1 MSKRPITRSAKILI
15 KSQEP
20 SDFNPPHSSS
30 TVDNPGISPFEKSSR
45 ISRSPPAP
53 LSPIQEQDF
62 LLPQVI
68 QRKKILQ
75 EEPTLDEF
83 QLSDTDSED
92 TQENPKEETIV
103 DTQQQERNPTEE
115 GKQPN
120 TPVLVPRVIP
130 VNTNPTIMANTTIN
144 DALLAE
150 KTPSI
155 PDFIS
160 PATYNPCKGNA
171 NSFIKGYN
179 RTAIANGWDE
189 KLKICYFGSFLE
201 GAANIWYTIY
211 TNLAANNTKTWSD
224 ISEDFIKEFGDQDVK
239 KVLKC
244 AYYRGNRVNM
254 NPSRLISMT

>member
-1 MSKRPITRSAKILI
+1 MSNRPITRSAKILI
-15 KSQEP
+15 KSQET

-30 TVDNPGISPFEKSSR
+30 TVDNPDISPFEKSSR

-62 LLPQVI
+62 LLPLVI

-103 DTQQQERNPTEE
+103 DTQQPGRNPTEE

-130 VNTNPTIMANTTIN
+130 VNTNPRIMANTTIN
-144 DALLAE
+144 DAPWQKKLHRSPISFRQQHT
-150 KTPSI
+150 TP
-155 PDFIS
+155 
-160 PATYNPCKGNA
+160 A
-171 NSFIKGYN
+171 
-179 RTAIANGWDE
+179 
-189 KLKICYFGSFLE
+189 
-201 GAANIWYTIY
+201 
-211 TNLAANNTKTWSD
+211 
-224 ISEDFIKEFGDQDVK
+224 KERQLFH
-239 KVLKC
+239 
-244 AYYRGNRVNM
+244 
-254 NPSRLISMT
+254 